1 MTLQQLDPEL
11 LSRLRTAIAAQLPEY
26 LPNQR
31 WFRSKARRIQSV
43 RLCDAIAVPV
53 ARATSLITLVSVE
66 LSEGLDETYVL
77 PLIAAPHDRIPEP
90 ESVVIRLPVSN
101 GASEQPLVDALGD
114 REFLL
119 ALLDAIVSS
128 RSFPGDGGFL
138 LTASETALTPIQTS
152 EPGLLE
158 PRLLKGEQS
167 NSSVIYG
174 DQFMLKVFRRVEG
187 GMHPDLE
194 IGRFLT
200 SVARF
205 ANVPPLCGSLT
216 YESHDSNAMTLGIL
230 QGFVPNEGDA
240 WRVTVGS
247 LATLFASGDHPTGE
261 PNPGSS
267 RQTSFRADPDVAKR
281 SGLFGNQLELIGLL
295 GKRTAELHLA
305 LASSS
310 ADPAFAPERFT
321 REIRGEIDRA
331 FHDLAVQNFGAL
343 RQKQRELPEPAEK
356 LAEQVLSLED
366 ETLLILH
373 SISDKDISAIRTRI
387 HGDYHLGQVLFTGS
401 DYFIID
407 FEGEPARPLNERR
420 NKRSPLQDVAGML
433 RSFHYAARAA
443 SALAKERSR
452 DSRNSQEQIDSLAL
466 RWRDMASREF
476 LRSYRTTAGDARFL
490 PTSRADFD
498 ALLNIHLLEKAV
510 YELGYELNNRPAW
523 LSIPLEGIREIVPNQ
538 HSHA

>member
-523 LSIPLEGIREIVPNQ
+523 LSIPLEGIREIVANQ